1 MDEYRVP
8 VLFTLGT
15 LTIAGVLIA
24 LTLYLRRLGARLDAW
39 AARKSPLTKEGREV
53 ILGSIGEIALFSIL
67 PVSLLQAVDASATLY
82 FQAFLAISAVAAPVL
97 FFRIK
102 AVRAQRAIFK
112 KGRAGSSWNSTSDER
127 T

>member
-1 MDEYRVP
+1 MDEYRAP

-15 LTIAGVLIA
+15 LMIASVLIA

-39 AARKSPLTKEGREV
+39 AARKSPLTKAGREV
-53 ILGSIGEIALFSIL
+53 VLGSIGEIALFSIL
-67 PVSLLQAVDASATLY
+67 PASLLQAVDAPAKLY
-82 FQAFLAISAVAAPVL
+82 FQVFLAISAVASPIL

-102 AVRAQRAIFK
+102 AVRSKRALFK
-112 KGRAGSSWNSTSDER
+112 KGRAGSSWNSASDGR